1 MLAQEELKQIGA
13 IAKESGI
20 PIKTIRYYEELGLLE
35 SSGRTEG
42 GFRLFTTDVLN
53 RLSFIKRSQGL
64 GLSLSE
70 IKEFLSIHDQGELP
84 CDHVKIKL
92 QDKIAE
98 VDRQIQQ
105 LLTLKSDLESL
116 LVGEQIISENSEII
130 CPIIEVDKAQEST
143 QQNIIPSSRRSS
155 SKWTKPNVK
164 TIQTLKS

>member
-1 MLAQEELKQIGA
+1 MQAQEELKQIGT

-42 GFRLFTTDVLN
+42 GFRLFANNVIN
-53 RLSFIKRSQGL
+53 RLSFIKRSQSL

-84 CDHVKIKL
+84 CVHVKVKL

-98 VDRQIQQ
+98 VDHQIQQ
-105 LLTLKSDLESL
+105 LLTLRSDLEAL
-116 LVGEQIISENSEII
+116 LVGEPLVSENAETI
-130 CPIIEVDKAQEST
+130 CPIIELAEVKELAGH
-143 QQNIIPSSRRSS
+143 NGMPS
-155 SKWTKPNVK
+155 
-164 TIQTLKS
+164 LKKYG